1 MYGNSNTN
9 MPRVR
14 QSELLTPAE
23 LMVLLLHESER
34 DIAFLKSAM
43 EGALPL
49 CYNVLLVDDV
59 VSN

>member
-1 MYGNSNTN
+1 

-43 EGALPL
+43 EGALLL
-49 CYNVLLVDDV
+49 CYSVLLVDDV